1 MSKRTRFFKKLAK
14 EHYTILAPD
23 MLPIHFE
30 LIAGVLRRRG
40 YNFKVVSPV
49 GRDVKDE
56 GLKAIHND
64 ACYPALIVAGQFMKE
79 LKSGQYDLNHTA
91 VIMSQTGGGCR
102 ASNYISLLRKAFEKE
117 FPTVPV
123 LSLNLSGLEKDQ
135 SLPFTIPLIRQLV
148 AAITYGDMIM
158 TLYDQALPYHNR
170 EEVEKAKMKCIETL
184 SAIGGTRAFLKVEK
198 NTAFI
203 MEQFKMFPPDA
214 ERKPKVAIVGEIYVK
229 YSPYANNNLAEFLRD
244 QNVEV
249 VYPSLTEFI
258 LYCIYNIINDDK
270 LYGKSPLV
278 AWAAKKVYK
287 YFLKKSRKM
296 NQLLIDSSF
305 SPFED
310 FEYVVSEAEKIIS
323 TGVKMGEGWLIPAEM
338 LAYADSGITNIVCA
352 QPFGCL
358 PNHIV
363 GKGMMRPLK
372 RMRPDIN
379 IVPLDFDASS
389 SQVNQE
395 NRLKLMLA
403 NLRR

>member
-1 MSKRTRFFKKLAK
+1 MSKRSRLFKKMAK
-14 EHYTILAPD
+14 EHYTIIAPD

-30 LIAGVLRRRG
+30 IITSILEKQG
-40 YNFKVVSPV
+40 YNLVIVSPE

-64 ACYPALIVAGQFMKE
+64 ACYPALIVCGQFMKE
-79 LKSGQYDLNHTA
+79 LKSGKYDLEHTA

-102 ASNYISLLRKAFEKE
+102 ASNYISLFRKAFAKE

-123 LSLNLSGLEKDQ
+123 LSLNFSGLEKDQ
-135 SLPFTIPLIRQLV
+135 SWPLTPHFILQAV
-148 AAITYGDMIM
+148 AAITYGDLIM
-158 TLYDQALPYHNR
+158 TMYDQALPYHDNR
-170 EEVEKAKMKCIETL
+170 EVEKAKDESIAYLRKI
-184 SAIGGTRAFLKVEK
+184 AGTRAFRNIKK
-198 NTAFI
+198 NVMFI
-203 MEQFKMFPPDA
+203 MDRFKSLPPSAD
-214 ERKPKVAIVGEIYVK
+214 RKPRVAIVGEIYVK
-229 YSPYANNNLAEFLRD
+229 YSPYANNNLAKFLREQD
-244 QNVEV
+244 VEV

-258 LYCIYNIINDDK
+258 LYCAYNIIHDRD
-270 LYGKSPLV
+270 LYGKGKIM
-278 AWAAKKVYK
+278 AFGARIVYR
-287 YFLKKSRKM
+287 YLLRKSRKM
-296 NQLLIDSSF
+296 NSYLINSSF

-310 FEYVVSEAEKIIS
+310 FEYVLAEGQKIID

-338 LAYADSGITNIVCA
+338 LSYAEKGINNIVCA

-372 RMRPDIN
+372 RLCPDIN
-379 IVPLDFDASS
+379 IVPLDFDASG

-403 NLRR
+403 NLKR

>member
-1 MSKRTRFFKKLAK
+1 MSTRSKLFKKLRK

-30 LIAGVLRRRG
+30 LIAGVLQHFG
-40 YNFKVVSPV
+40 YNFKVVSPS

-56 GLKAIHND
+56 GLKTIHND

-79 LKSGQYDLNHTA
+79 LKSGKYDLNKTA

-102 ASNYISLLRKAFEKE
+102 ASNYISLLRKGFEKE

-123 LSLNLSGLEKDQ
+123 LSLNLSGLEKEQ
-135 SLPFTIPLIRQLV
+135 SLPFTIPLIRHMLAGV
-148 AAITYGDMIM
+148 TYGDMIM
-158 TLYDQALPYHNR
+158 TLYDQALPYHDHDL
-170 EEVEKAKMKCIETL
+170 VEKAKSTCIETL
-184 SAIGGTRAFLKVEK
+184 KALGGKREFLKQDK
-198 NTAFI
+198 NLKFI
-203 MEQFKMFPPDA
+203 MDQFKDLAPA
-214 ERKPKVAIVGEIYVK
+214 KERKPKVAIVGEIYVK
-229 YSPYANNNLAEFLRD
+229 YSPYANNELANFLRG

-258 LYCIYNIINDDK
+258 LYCIYNILNDYK
-270 LYGKSPLV
+270 LYGMNALTAK
-278 AWAAKKVYK
+278 AAKIIYK

-296 NQLLIDSSF
+296 NDYLTGSSF
-305 SPFED
+305 DPFED
-310 FEYVVSEAEKIIS
+310 FEYVVSEGEKIIS

-338 LAYADSGITNIVCA
+338 LAYAESGVTNIVCA

-372 RMRPDIN
+372 RLCPEIN

-403 NLRR
+403 NLKR

>member
-1 MSKRTRFFKKLAK
+1 MSKRSKFFKKIRK
-14 EHYTILAPD
+14 EHYTIIAPD
-23 MLPIHFE
+23 MLPIHFAI
-30 LIAGVLRRRG
+30 LTGVLDKFG
-40 YNFKVVSPV
+40 YHVVVTSPT

-56 GLKAIHND
+56 GLRAIHND
-64 ACYPALIVAGQFMKE
+64 ACYPALIVAGQFAKE
-79 LKSGQYDLNHTA
+79 LKSGKYDLNKTA

-102 ASNYISLLRKAFEKE
+102 ASNYISLLRKGLEKE

-123 LSLNLSGLEKDQ
+123 LSINLSGLEKDQ
-135 SLPFTIPLIRQLV
+135 SLPFTLPLIRHMLSAV
-148 AAITYGDMIM
+148 AYGDMIM
-158 TLYDQALPYHNR
+158 TLYDQALPYHNK
-170 EEVEKAKMKCIETL
+170 EDVEKAKETCINVLREM
-184 SAIGGTRAFLKVEK
+184 GGTRKFLRQDENFK
-198 NTAFI
+198 FI
-203 MEQFKMFPPDA
+203 MDQFKDLAPA
-214 ERKPKVAIVGEIYVK
+214 KERKPKVAIVGEIYVK
-229 YSPYANNNLAEFLRD
+229 YSPYANNELANFLRN

-258 LYCIYNIINDDK
+258 LYCIYNILNDYK
-270 LYGKSPLV
+270 LYGMNALT
-278 AWAAKKVYK
+278 AKIAKFIYK

-296 NQLLIDSSF
+296 NEYLTGSSF
-305 SPFED
+305 DPYED
-310 FEYVVSEAEKIIS
+310 FEYVVAEGEKIIS

-338 LAYADSGITNIVCA
+338 LAYAESGLVNIVCA

-372 RMRPDIN
+372 RLCPEIN

-403 NLRR
+403 NLKR